1 MLSSKTWMCL
11 VATGFLLAAST
22 HSMAQSGS
30 RYPSAATQRTRTVQ
44 RSYQT
49 DAASAYERV
58 APAAPRQAR
67 VAQAY
72 VPQHLQNGIQTGVVA
87 PVQTIT
93 EPEFETVGHQGS
105 GRRPAA
111 HTAQIISG
119 PPIYDNVVGSGIVG
133 PIIEGPIVE
142 GPIVEGP
149 IVSSHVIAGGTG
161 VSSHSI
167 STGCSTCPSGSCGTG
182 FGGPVDLGVGQSY
195 FDGGCGDGSCDIG
208 GDCCGRGGC
217 PPYALQNCWLNG
229 LFGSLSG
236 AEFFLGGAGFR
247 SQLTDGVFDF
257 DDSSFGFYG
266 GFNVGIP
273 LCRLTCGLISG
284 QFGVRH
290 VTSNF
295 DGNSFTDDTRNQT
308 FFTAG
313 LYRRVDY
320 GLQVGVVADV
330 LREEWFTSTQTVQL
344 RGDIAWVYPR
354 GSAFGFRFTD
364 NLEDDVSNGIVNGQ
378 GFTGL
383 QTTTLDTYRFY
394 YRHGVESGGFFEVSG
409 GWTGEEGFLVAFDH
423 DLPISQTVAIQ
434 SNLTYVSNDEASDEL
449 VALAP
454 FVGDGDEAWNISIG
468 LAWRPRGRAWYR
480 SYNTPL
486 LPVADNG
493 TFIQRRGFGP

>member
-30 RYPSAATQRTRTVQ
+30 RYSNTAPQRTRTVQ

-49 DAASAYERV
+49 DAATYERA
-58 APAAPRQAR
+58 APAPRRTR

-87 PVQTIT
+87 APVQTII
-93 EPEFETVGHQGS
+93 EPEFETAGNQGS
-105 GRRPAA
+105 GRRPVA

-119 PPIYDNVVGSGIVG
+119 PPIYDNVVGSGVTG
-133 PIIEGPIVE
+133 PIIEGQIIEGPIVE
-142 GPIVEGP
+142 GPIVN
-149 IVSSHVIAGGTG
+149 SHVIAGGTG

-167 STGCSTCPSGSCGTG
+167 STGCSTCPSGGCGTG

-195 FDGGCGDGSCDIG
+195 FDGGCGAAGCGIG

-217 PPYALQNCWLNG
+217 SPADLENCWLNN
-229 LFGSLSG
+229 LFGAFSG

-247 SQLTDGVFDF
+247 SPNFQVPGNGDIF

-266 GFNVGIP
+266 GFNVGKP
-273 LCRLTCGLISG
+273 LCRLTCGVLSG

-295 DGNSFTDDTRNQT
+295 DGNSFSSDSRNQT

-313 LYRRVDY
+313 VYRRVDY
-320 GLQVGVVADV
+320 GLQIGVVADV

-344 RGDIAWVYPR
+344 RGDFAWVYPG

-364 NLEDDVSNGIVNGQ
+364 NLDDDISDGTVDGVP
-378 GFTGL
+378 FTDL
-383 QTTTLDTYRFY
+383 TTTTLETYRFY
-394 YRHGVESGGFFEVSG
+394 YRHGVNSGGFLEVSG
-409 GWTGEEGFLVAFDH
+409 GWTGDDGFLVALDH
-423 DLPISQTVAIQ
+423 DLPLNETVALQ
-434 SNLTYVSNDEASDEL
+434 SNLTYVSGDESSTSL
-449 VALAP
+449 
-454 FVGDGDEAWNISIG
+454 FTGGSGDEAWNVSVGI
-468 LAWRPRGRAWYR
+468 AWRPRGRIWYR
-480 SYNTPL
+480 SYDTPV

-493 TFIQRRGFGP
+493 TFIQRRGLGL